1 MYGLLQVWRT
11 MKAIKEIKQAIVH
24 ITDDGEVKPISAII
38 PLEDLNNMADVLKDV
53 REQLEYWHANAEEY
67 EAELKRYKGMA

>member
-1 MYGLLQVWRT
+1 
-11 MKAIKEIKQAIVH
+11 MKALKEINQAIVH

-53 REQLEYWHANAEEY
+53 REQLAYWHAKAEEY